1 MVVNILRIPYF
12 SKLDRKLDAL
22 WELSENNDY
31 DYTKTAFTQGL
42 DNTIISIHDTN
53 WERPLG
59 ENYRDLEF
67 ATEADKTLF
76 LLRWS

>member
-1 MVVNILRIPYF
+1 MSNILRIPYF
-12 SKLDRKLDAL
+12 SKLDIKLDAL
-22 WELSENNDY
+22 WELSENYDY

-42 DNTIISIHDTN
+42 DNTIISIYDTN
-53 WERPLG
+53 WETPMG
-59 ENYRDLEF
+59 KNYRDLEF